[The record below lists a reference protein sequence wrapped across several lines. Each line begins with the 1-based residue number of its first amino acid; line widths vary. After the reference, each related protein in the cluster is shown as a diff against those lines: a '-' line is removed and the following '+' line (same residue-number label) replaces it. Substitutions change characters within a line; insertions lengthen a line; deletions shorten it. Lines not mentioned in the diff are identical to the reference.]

1 MGSSIILGLPPVFAF
16 ETAEGMWYNVPGSGV
31 SRSKG
36 EILMKKRIISLILAS
51 IMILAV
57 VPLSGCAK
65 KAPDGSNTN
74 EPTAEPTAEPA
85 ITTPDCAEP
94 TLEPTP
100 EPTPAVT
107 EEPEPAYE
115 YDPHLFVP
123 MIIEDVPQDYWD
135 SFHNLCDALLAGE
148 TTFECS
154 SEAAYKWATD
164 VTVLAQLFPAA
175 CLKIKAQSD
184 DGSAAFE
191 NGVGKISYQIPVD
204 EFLERQARFEELVTG
219 VLNEYLDADDD
230 DFEKSLKLY
239 NYMESNYTYNYDF
252 IESKSDGYVY
262 YTIMNHSGQ
271 CVDLGSVYAFFLL
284 QAGVEAVLCGGQ
296 SPDMDHDWTYLVI
309 DGQGYFSDPTWSLKV
324 LKDDPLELYY
334 FLMDAERR
342 AETGFDIENLQV
354 SLLPRYW
361 VSFSSF
367 KPAADSDEYCFP
379 YGSYLISLDEENKT
393 VHYTDYD
400 GEHNLSYAH
409 EPAAD

>member
-16 ETAEGMWYNVPGSGV
+16 ETAEGMWYNVPCSGV

-36 EILMKKRIISLILAS
+36 GIIMKKRIISLILAS

-115 YDPHLFVP
+115 YNPHLFVP

-175 CLKIKAQSD
+175 CLKIKAQSS
-184 DGSAAFE
+184 DGSAPFE

-204 EFLERQARFEELVTG
+204 EFLERQARFEKLVTG

-239 NYMESNYTYNYDF
+239 DYVESNYTYNHDF
-252 IESKSDGYVY
+252 IESKTDGYVY
-262 YTIMNHSGQ
+262 YTIMTHSGQ
-271 CVDLGSVYAFFLL
+271 CIDLSGVYVFFLL
-284 QAGVEAVLCGGQ
+284 QAGVEAVSVGGR
-296 SPDMDHDWTYLVI
+296 SPDMDHEWTYLII
-309 DGQGYFSDPTWSLKV
+309 DGQGYYSEPTWSLKSPEE
-324 LKDDPLELYY
+324 PLALYY
-334 FLMDAERR
+334 FLMTTRRR
-342 AETGFDIENLQV
+342 AEDGFNMEDLMV

-361 VSFSSF
+361 VKFSSF
-367 KPAADSDEYCFP
+367 EPSADCGEYCFP
-379 YGSYLISLDEENKT
+379 HGSFMTSLDEDDKT
-393 VHYTDYD
+393 VHYTDCD
-400 GEHNLSYAH
+400 GEHELSYAH
-409 EPAAD
+409 DRAAD

>member
-1 MGSSIILGLPPVFAF
+1 MRKKGS
-16 ETAEGMWYNVPGSGV
+16 
-31 SRSKG
+31 
-36 EILMKKRIISLILAS
+36 
-51 IMILAV
+51 
-57 VPLSGCAK
+57 
-65 KAPDGSNTN
+65 
-74 EPTAEPTAEPA
+74 EPTPNADTTAPSS
-85 ITTPDCAEP
+85 
-94 TLEPTP
+94 EPTP

-107 EEPEPAYE
+107 GEPEPAYE
-115 YDPHLFVP
+115 YNPHLFIP
-123 MIIEDVPQDYWD
+123 MILDDVPQDYWD

-148 TTFECS
+148 TTFE
-154 SEAAYKWATD
+154 
-164 VTVLAQLFPAA
+164 
-175 CLKIKAQSD
+175 
-184 DGSAAFE
+184 
-191 NGVGKISYQIPVD
+191 
-204 EFLERQARFEELVTG
+204 RFEELVAG

-252 IESKSDGYVY
+252 IESKPDGYVY

-296 SPDMDHDWTYLVI
+296 SPDMGHDWTYLVI

-324 LKDDPLELYY
+324 SKDDPLELYY

-367 KPAADSDEYCFP
+367 KPTADSDEYCFP
-379 YGSYLISLDEENKT
+379 YGSYLISLDEDNKT
-393 VHYTDYD
+393 VHYFAHTE
-400 GEHNLSYAH
+400 EHELSYAH
-409 EPAAD
+409 ERAAD